1 MPTNTEQQKRL
12 DLDINVFAAWQDGPA
27 NWRDAISA
35 VAQQAWEQTRRTL
48 PAQGQLAQACKEIM
62 AKDRPLGQALEEA
75 AFEVAVTAA
84 ALGGVF
90 GYALARTWPA
100 GIDGLGEW
108 PAVAWRFA
116 GLDDW
121 IAAWQDLER
130 EISETGGPADVT

>member
-1 MPTNTEQQKRL
+1 MTEQQMRR
-12 DLDINVFAAWQDGPA
+12 DPAIDVFAAWGDGPA

-35 VAQQAWEQTRRTL
+35 VAQQAWERTRRTL
-48 PAQGQLAQACKEIM
+48 PTQGQLTQACEEIM
-62 AKDRPLGQALEEA
+62 AKDRPLGQALEQA

-100 GIDGLGEW
+100 GIDGLSEW

-116 GLDDW
+116 DLDDW
-121 IAAWQDLER
+121 IAVWR
-130 EISETGGPADVT
+130 EASEGGAPSEGA